1 MVCTTV
7 PRVLASAT
15 PHRSGHTAH
24 GAWMAD
30 ELIGIHGAGSSA
42 WTTENETCMPG
53 RRVLLNLAEKT
64 TYMKLEIKGG
74 GRHEST

>member
-1 MVCTTV
+1 
-7 PRVLASAT
+7 
-15 PHRSGHTAH
+15 
-24 GAWMAD
+24 MAD
-30 ELIGIHGAGSSA
+30 ELIGIHGAGSSV

-53 RRVLLNLAEKT
+53 RCVLLNLAGKT